1 MVRPISPSIASRRPV
16 ADWTWAVMSLL
27 YWFQSRKPGAI
38 NAAATATTSRL
49 KIVISA
55 FFTVAP
61 ILRLKSIVTISGGDY
76 RLTDTMADIVNL
88 NKFAKSRRRAEKA
101 EKAAANRVRFGR
113 TKAEKRKLEAEA
125 EKRRRELDGKEKEDS
140 GKTD

>member
-1 MVRPISPSIASRRPV
+1 
-16 ADWTWAVMSLL
+16 
-27 YWFQSRKPGAI
+27 
-38 NAAATATTSRL
+38 
-49 KIVISA
+49 
-55 FFTVAP
+55 
-61 ILRLKSIVTISGGDY
+61 
-76 RLTDTMADIVNL
+76 MADIVNL